1 MRYIMEPPSEACM
14 QEELGCHPAQHSG
27 PASHT
32 ELGVDSTIFKLMH
45 AVVLETSVHP
55 LSEWALGI
63 PQ

>member
-1 MRYIMEPPSEACM
+1 M

-32 ELGVDSTIFKLMH
+32 ELGVDSTILKLMH
-45 AVVLETSVHP
+45 AVVLEISVHP
-55 LSEWALGI
+55 LSEWALGT